1 MHLLPGPRHSWQQVH
16 GHTGAV
22 DIPVGWSVVLLATAA
37 WNLLIWPRF
46 WQRIAADPRSRDAD
60 GRATKF
66 LTVHSVLIAV
76 SLALALAVGVL
87 GVISLF

>member
-1 MHLLPGPRHSWQQVH
+1 MEIS
-16 GHTGAV
+16 
-22 DIPVGWSVVLLATAA
+22 VGWSVVLIATGV
-37 WNLLIWPRF
+37 WNLVIWPRF
-46 WQRIAADPRSRDAD
+46 WQRIAADPRSRDSD

>member
-1 MHLLPGPRHSWQQVH
+1 
-16 GHTGAV
+16 V
-22 DIPVGWSVVLLATAA
+22 DIPVGWSVVLILTGV
-37 WNLLIWPRF
+37 WNLVIWPRF

>member
-1 MHLLPGPRHSWQQVH
+1 MEIS
-16 GHTGAV
+16 
-22 DIPVGWSVVLLATAA
+22 VGWSVVLVATGV
-37 WNLLIWPRF
+37 WNLVIWPRF

-66 LTVHSVLIAV
+66 LTVHSVLIAI

-87 GVISLF
+87 GVLSLF

>member
-1 MHLLPGPRHSWQQVH
+1 MVDRR
-16 GHTGAV
+16 HTGAV
-22 DIPVGWSVVLLATAA
+22 DIPVAWSVVLILTAV

-87 GVISLF
+87 GVVSLF

>member
-1 MHLLPGPRHSWQQVH
+1 VN
-16 GHTGAV
+16 
-22 DIPVGWSVVLLATAA
+22 IPVGWSILLLITAV